1 MSVSDISG
9 FTSLEDEDEGDGLEG
24 DLDEGEEEEA
34 VAAPAPPASEPAHS
48 KERAELLAGAGPRR
62 PRARADERAAPDTH
76 ESVER
81 RQLFD
86 PHFKP
91 DPAEAE
97 AASPSLKG
105 YIEATPGGAGEEA
118 VSSARAAAAAV
129 DTRAKRD
136 SKVGKAREDGI
147 DDEFADLYS
156 SDEEGS
162 YFTDE
167 EEGPKEKEVDFFVI
181 CRPWRGAGRAL

>member
-1 MSVSDISG
+1 M
-9 FTSLEDEDEGDGLEG
+9 
-24 DLDEGEEEEA
+24 
-34 VAAPAPPASEPAHS
+34 
-48 KERAELLAGAGPRR
+48 
-62 PRARADERAAPDTH
+62 
-76 ESVER
+76 
-81 RQLFD
+81 
-86 PHFKP
+86 
-91 DPAEAE
+91 
-97 AASPSLKG
+97 
-105 YIEATPGGAGEEA
+105 
-118 VSSARAAAAAV
+118 SSARAAAAAA